1 MSHLLIE
8 IGNRIINCLVSIT
21 DLRSVFNRI
30 MEQPGLHSLQG
41 SNFFVIKIQ
50 LT

>member
-21 DLRSVFNRI
+21 DLRSGSNRI
-30 MEQPGLHSLQG
+30 MEQPVLHSLRG
-41 SNFFVIKIQ
+41 ENS
-50 LT
+50 L

>member
-21 DLRSVFNRI
+21 DLRGASNRI

-41 SNFFVIKIQ
+41 SNFCVIRFN
-50 LT
+50 